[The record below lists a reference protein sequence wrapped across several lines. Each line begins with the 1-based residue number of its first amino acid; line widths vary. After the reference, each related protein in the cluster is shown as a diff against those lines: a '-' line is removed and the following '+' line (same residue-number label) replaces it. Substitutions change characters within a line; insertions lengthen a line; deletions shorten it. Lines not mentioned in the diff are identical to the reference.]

1 MCIKTAMRNRI
12 VKKNIPNFVMDFFKK
27 GHLRTIK
34 AKKNIVASLGLK
46 CFSILVSFLLV
57 PLTLN
62 YLTPTKYGIWLTLT
76 SVIGWF
82 GFFDIGLGNGLRNKL
97 AEAFALKDYKLAK
110 TYVSTTYAVLLLII
124 GSVYILFLIINPLLD
139 WSKLLNTGPEMAVEL
154 SWIALIVFT
163 FFALRFILKLI
174 GVIFTADQLPA
185 YNNSF
190 GPFGNL
196 IALIAIFIITKFSQ
210 GNLLYISI
218 VYSAAPVIILII
230 ASFYFFKKKYNN
242 IKPSIKSVNFKY
254 FRPLAGLGVKF
265 FILQI
270 AAIVI
275 FSTDNMIIT
284 QILGPAEVTPYNI
297 AFKYFGIPIMVFT
310 IIITPYWSAFTDAI
324 TKNDIK
330 WIRNSINKLIKI
342 WLLVVVGVIVL
353 LAISKNFYLMWVG
366 DKVYIPFLLSA
377 FMGLYAIIVTW
388 NYIFVYFVNGAGKIK
403 LQMYNGII
411 EMIINVPIS
420 IFFAKNL
427 NMGSAGVILGTCITL
442 TMGSFLMPIQSF
454 KIIKGS
460 AKGIWNK

>member
-1 MCIKTAMRNRI
+1 MKIKYIN
-12 VKKNIPNFVMDFFKK
+12 NFFET

-388 NYIFVYFVNGAGKIK
+388 NYIFAYFVNGAGKIK

>member
-1 MCIKTAMRNRI
+1 MKIKYIN
-12 VKKNIPNFVMDFFKK
+12 NFFET